1 MLFYYAATAL
11 LIDRGIETRTHVGM
25 IRVVGMEFVN
35 KGVLTKE
42 DGRLL
47 SRLFDMRQS
56 GDYDDFIEWTEED
69 VSPFFD
75 KALVL
80 IHKIEELIEV
90 S

>member
-1 MLFYYAATAL
+1 
-11 LIDRGIETRTHVGM
+11 M
-25 IRVVGMEFVN
+25 IRVVGMEFVS

-75 KALVL
+75 KALAL
-80 IHKIEELIEV
+80 IHKMEGLIEV
-90 S
+90 R